1 MFDAMY
7 KTASFENFKPERF
20 LSQGSIEINGK
31 EVPYKTVCE
40 DNVFYKNAG
49 KPIASIFSYTYIRTD
64 VKDQKDRPVIFGF
77 NGGPGAS
84 SMMVH
89 IGFLGTK
96 RLKYTEDCNQ
106 PSTLPPYEVIDNFN
120 CLLDVADIVVV
131 DPVAT
136 GYGLLLDAESADQFL
151 AIEPD
156 AEALLT
162 FISCWLTKY
171 GRWMSPK
178 YLLGESY
185 GCIRSAVAAGIASG
199 GGKKR
204 AYSMAFDG
212 LILIGNSIT
221 TGRYFNQD
229 IPTELSVLAFPTA
242 AALNWYHRHPTQQP
256 LETFVGEAR
265 AFAERE
271 YLLALFRGNDLAP
284 EEYADIRRRTAFYTG
299 ISEAYLDEHLL
310 RFQEEDMVTQILREK
325 GEHLSRYDGR
335 ITLPRFTSQMG
346 TNFST
351 VKDDPATAKYGPY
364 FHTALCGEL
373 FPALN
378 IHLERDFVPSAAL
391 HGDRFVR
398 ETYDRLSGQQLSSAM
413 RRCPGMRVFFAS
425 GWYDVCTQIG
435 MAYYLINHAYLPKD
449 RTFIKGY
456 PSGHMLYIGEENI
469 KALNDDI
476 RTFLRGEDPSKA
488 VSKS

>member
-1 MFDAMY
+1 
-7 KTASFENFKPERF
+7 
-20 LSQGSIEINGK
+20 
-31 EVPYKTVCE
+31 
-40 DNVFYKNAG
+40 
-49 KPIASIFSYTYIRTD
+49 
-64 VKDQKDRPVIFGF
+64 
-77 NGGPGAS
+77 
-84 SMMVH
+84 
-89 IGFLGTK
+89 
-96 RLKYTEDCNQ
+96 
-106 PSTLPPYEVIDNFN
+106 
-120 CLLDVADIVVV
+120 
-131 DPVAT
+131 
-136 GYGLLLDAESADQFL
+136 
-151 AIEPD
+151 
-156 AEALLT
+156 
-162 FISCWLTKY
+162 
-171 GRWMSPK
+171 
-178 YLLGESY
+178 
-185 GCIRSAVAAGIASG
+185 
-199 GGKKR
+199 
-204 AYSMAFDG
+204 MAFDG

-271 YLLALFRGNDLAP
+271 YLLALFRGNDRAP

-364 FHTALCGEL
+364 FHAALCGEL

>member
-31 EVPYKTVCE
+31 EVPYQTVCE
-40 DNVFYKNAG
+40 DNVFYNNAG
-49 KPIASIFSYTYIRTD
+49 KPIASIFSYSYIRTD
-64 VKDQKDRPVIFGF
+64 VKDRKNRPVIFGF

-89 IGFLGTK
+89 VGFLGTK
-96 RLKYTEDCNQ
+96 RLKYMDDCNQ

-171 GRWMSPK
+171 SRWMSPK
-178 YLLGESY
+178 YLLGESF

-204 AYSMAFDG
+204 SYSMAFDG

-229 IPTELSVLAFPTA
+229 IPTELSVLAFPA
-242 AALNWYHRHPTQQP
+242 
-256 LETFVGEAR
+256 
-265 AFAERE
+265 
-271 YLLALFRGNDLAP
+271 
-284 EEYADIRRRTAFYTG
+284 
-299 ISEAYLDEHLL
+299 
-310 RFQEEDMVTQILREK
+310 TQI
-325 GEHLSRYDGR
+325 
-335 ITLPRFTSQMG
+335 
-346 TNFST
+346 
-351 VKDDPATAKYGPY
+351 
-364 FHTALCGEL
+364 
-373 FPALN
+373 
-378 IHLERDFVPSAAL
+378 
-391 HGDRFVR
+391 
-398 ETYDRLSGQQLSSAM
+398 
-413 RRCPGMRVFFAS
+413 
-425 GWYDVCTQIG
+425 
-435 MAYYLINHAYLPKD
+435 
-449 RTFIKGY
+449 FIKCI
-456 PSGHMLYIGEENI
+456 P
-469 KALNDDI
+469 
-476 RTFLRGEDPSKA
+476 
-488 VSKS
+488 

>member
-31 EVPYKTVCE
+31 EVPYQTVCE
-40 DNVFYKNAG
+40 DNVFYNNAG
-49 KPIASIFSYTYIRTD
+49 KPIASIFSYSYIRTD
-64 VKDQKDRPVIFGF
+64 VKDRKNRPVIFGF

-89 IGFLGTK
+89 VGFLGTK
-96 RLKYTEDCNQ
+96 RLKYMDDCNQ

-171 GRWMSPK
+171 SRWMSPK

-204 AYSMAFDG
+204 SYSMAFDG

-242 AALNWYHRHPTQQP
+242 AALNWYHRHPTQQS

-265 AFAERE
+265 AFAERD
-271 YLLALFRGNDLAP
+271 YLLALFRGNDLSP
-284 EEYADIRRRTAFYTG
+284 EEYADILRRTAFYTG

-310 RFQEEDMVTQILREK
+310 RFREEDMVTQILREK

-351 VKDDPATAKYGPY
+351 VKDDPATAKYSPY
-364 FHTALCGEL
+364 FHAALCGEL